1 MAVDS
6 SETNYPQIAHRLLDW
21 YGVNARDLPW
31 RAPPGTPATDPYRV
45 WLSEIMLQQTTVA
58 AVKPYFAKFTARWP
72 DISALANAEEAELM
86 AAWAGLGYYARAR
99 NLIAC
104 ARVVTNLH
112 GGKFPKDE
120 AALRE
125 LPGIGGYTAAAI
137 AAIAFGKRAVV
148 VDANVERV
156 VSRLFA
162 VEEPLPGAK
171 GKLHAFT
178 ASITPSRNSGDFAQ
192 AMMDLGSTICTVRA
206 PKCLICPLE
215 ASCAG
220 KGEAERF
227 PVKQPKTARPERHG
241 AIFWMERSGNVL
253 LCRRPPRGL
262 LGGMVA
268 LPTGPWTEADPGLA
282 DAPATAEW
290 RPIGQ
295 VRHIFTHFALNAAIY
310 RTEADPDA
318 PDGLWWPIDRI
329 GEAGLPTIFA
339 KAAQIATK
347 DQRA

>member
-6 SETNYPQIAHRLLDW
+6 PETNYPQIARHLLDW
-21 YGVNARDLPW
+21 YRVNARELPW
-31 RAPPGTPATDPYRV
+31 RAPPGTPAAHPYRV

-72 DISALANAEEAELM
+72 SIEALANADEAELM

-104 ARVVTNLH
+104 ARTVTDFH
-112 GGKFPKDE
+112 GGKFPSDE
-120 AALRE
+120 AALRT

-137 AAIAFGKRAVV
+137 AAIAFGRRAVV

-162 VEEPLPGAK
+162 VKEALPGAK
-171 GKLHAFT
+171 ARLHALT
-178 ASITPSRNSGDFAQ
+178 GAITPSRDSGDFAQ
-192 AMMDLGSTICTVRA
+192 AMMDLGSSICTVRA

-215 ASCAG
+215 AACVG
-220 KGEAERF
+220 KTEAERF
-227 PVKQPKTARPERHG
+227 PVKPPKATRPERHG
-241 AIFWMERSGNVL
+241 AIFWTERDGKVL

-268 LPTGPWTEADPGLA
+268 LPTGPWTDADPGLA
-282 DAPATAEW
+282 EAPVAAEW
-290 RPIGQ
+290 QPVGR
-295 VRHIFTHFALNAAIY
+295 VRHIFTHFALNASIY
-310 RTEADPDA
+310 RNKTDA
-318 PDGLWWPIDRI
+318 SASDGLWWPIDRI
-329 GEAGLPTIFA
+329 DEAGLPTIFA
-339 KAAQIATK
+339 KAALLAKK